1 MPERRDGLGPVEPV
15 VPDQAPRPAAPR
27 RAALS
32 PAGAAGREAEA
43 GYAAAARALSA
54 VPPLG
59 RPELPAAAEWPALD
73 AALLLRAG
81 LGPLLPGGPGGVTLA
96 LALALLRPDPRRWLG
111 GERLAAL
118 AAALGLTE
126 AELAALLEVPPPPP
140 PSLGEPAA
148 WRGRAVPVL
157 GPAGGLLW
165 LSFYWR
171 PDRRRRDRHALAAR
185 LVLPATGRVELRAR
199 LEETR
204 LDAVLETEQKLPRP
218 VLAAL
223 QEGFSGVLRPLR
235 LQGELTLRHSGQE
248 GRT

>member
-1 MPERRDGLGPVEPV
+1 MAERRDRLGAVEPV
-15 VPDQAPRPAAPR
+15 TPDQAPGPPPPRAEPAP
-27 RAALS
+27 
-32 PAGAAGREAEA
+32 PPAGREAGA

-59 RPELPAAAEWPALD
+59 QPELPAADEWPALD

-81 LGPLLPGGPGGVTLA
+81 LGPLLPGGPGGLVLP

-111 GERLAAL
+111 AERLAAL
-118 AAALGLTE
+118 AASLAL
-126 AELAALLEVPPPPP
+126 AEPELSALLEAVPPLPA
-140 PSLGEPAA
+140 SLGEPAA
-148 WRGRAVPVL
+148 WQGRAVPLL
-157 GPAGGLLW
+157 GPSGGLLW
-165 LSFYWR
+165 LALFWR

-199 LEETR
+199 LEEAR
-204 LDAVLETEQKLPRP
+204 LDAVLETAQPLPRP

-223 QEGFSGVLRPLR
+223 QEGFAGVLRPLR
-235 LQGELTLRHSGQE
+235 LQGHLTLRHSGQE